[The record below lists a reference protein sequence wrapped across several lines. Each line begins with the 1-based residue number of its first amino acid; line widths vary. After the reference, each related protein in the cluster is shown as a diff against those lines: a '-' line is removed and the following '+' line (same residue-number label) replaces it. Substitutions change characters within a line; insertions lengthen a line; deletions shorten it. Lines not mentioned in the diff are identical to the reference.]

1 MNLKTIAEELSG
13 RVRGRVALDHPLA
26 GLTTYRLGGPAA
38 LYLEPED
45 ADDVAALA
53 DVLRDADGSV
63 PVLPM
68 GRGSNMVI
76 SDKGFEGIVVR
87 LGMKFAWIR
96 AKAGDGASASTGMT
110 AGASTSLPLLANW
123 AARRSLTGMEFAVA
137 IPGSV
142 GGGVRMNAGAHGTEI
157 ADSLES
163 VQLFD
168 LIERRIT
175 SLEASELGLSY
186 RRSNLTADQVVLDAT
201 FELVPAEDAEI
212 RARMESYRRH
222 RAETQPGAVQNAG
235 SVFKNPEGDSAGR
248 LVEAAGLKGF
258 RVGTVAVS
266 ELHANFFVAEDGGRA
281 QDVYNLVHLVRARV
295 KETFG
300 VDLEPE
306 IRFVGTF
313 DEPAHSRGA
322 S

>member
-1 MNLKTIAEELSG
+1 MNLKTIATELSG

-38 LYLEPED
+38 LYFEPED
-45 ADDVAALA
+45 VDDVATLA
-53 DVLRDADGSV
+53 DVLRDVDERVA
-63 PVLPM
+63 VLPM

-76 SDKGFEGIVVR
+76 SDQGFEGIVVR

-96 AKAGDGASASTGMT
+96 AKAGDGASAATGMT

-157 ADSLES
+157 SDTLES

-168 LIERRIT
+168 LVERRLAI
-175 SLEASELGLSY
+175 LGVAELGLTY
-186 RRSNLTADQVVLDAT
+186 RRSNLTPDQVVLDAT
-201 FELVPAEDAEI
+201 FGLRPADESDI
-212 RARMESYRRH
+212 RERMEAYRRH

-258 RVGTVAVS
+258 RVGTVSVS

-281 QDVYNLVHLVRARV
+281 QDVYELVHLVRNRV

-306 IRFVGTF
+306 IRFVGPF
-313 DEPAHSRGA
+313 DEPAHSG
-322 S
+322 SGW

>member
-1 MNLKTIAEELSG
+1 MNLKAIANEWAG

-53 DVLRDADGSV
+53 DVLHDAGEHV
-63 PVLPM
+63 PLLPM

-76 SDKGFEGIVVR
+76 SDQGFDGIVIR

-96 AKAGDGASASTGMT
+96 AKAGDGAAATGMI

-157 ADSLES
+157 SDTLES

-168 LIERRIT
+168 LVEHRIAT
-175 SLEASELGLSY
+175 LGAGDLGLSY
-186 RRSNLTADQVVLDAT
+186 RRSNLTSDQVVLDAT
-201 FELVPAEDAEI
+201 FDLTPGDEADI
-212 RARMESYRRH
+212 RDSMETYRRH
-222 RAETQPGAVQNAG
+222 RVETQPGALQNAG
-235 SVFKNPEGDSAGR
+235 SVFKNPEGDWAGR

-281 QDVYNLVHLVRARV
+281 QDVYDLVYLVRARV
-295 KETFG
+295 QELFG

-306 IRFVGTF
+306 IRFVGMF
-313 DEPAHSRGA
+313 EAPERSRGPW
-322 S
+322 